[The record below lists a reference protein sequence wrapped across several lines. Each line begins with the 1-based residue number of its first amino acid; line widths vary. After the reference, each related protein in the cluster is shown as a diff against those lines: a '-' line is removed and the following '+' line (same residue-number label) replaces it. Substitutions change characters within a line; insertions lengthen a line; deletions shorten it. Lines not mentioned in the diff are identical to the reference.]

1 MNVEFILFFEYTR
14 YSMKVIITTSL
25 RMDDN
30 LVAKAKQL
38 AEELGIEYLK
48 RNKQSV
54 SSLLK
59 EAEKVLVLYQNKIVL
74 EQRNGQIFFFHPD
87 TAMLRI
93 KAGHDPLLDLI
104 GASKKTILD
113 CTMGLASDS
122 IVLASAGH
130 QVIALESSRLIHFI
144 VSRGLQDFN
153 SSNVLVDCAMRS
165 IQTRWIDSL
174 TYLKEQ
180 IDKSVDVI
188 YFDPMFSEEIKES
201 NNLAGLV
208 EMADGSRLSEELLLE
223 AKRVAREKILVKA
236 HFRDSVFEEFGF
248 KRHVRPNQKFHYGE
262 IHLKE

>member
-1 MNVEFILFFEYTR
+1 MNVEFILFFDYTR

-38 AEELGIEYLK
+38 AEDLGIEYLK
-48 RNKQSV
+48 RNKRSV

-59 EAEKVLVLYQNKIVL
+59 EVEKVLVLYQNKLVL
-74 EQRNGQIFFFHPD
+74 EQRNGQTFFFHPD

-104 GASKKTILD
+104 GPSKKTILD

-130 QVIALESSRLIHFI
+130 QVTSLESSRLIHFI

-153 SSNVLVDCAMRS
+153 SSNVLVGLCYA
-165 IQTRWIDSL
+165 IH
-174 TYLKEQ
+174 
-180 IDKSVDVI
+180 
-188 YFDPMFSEEIKES
+188 S
-201 NNLAGLV
+201 NQ
-208 EMADGSRLSEELLLE
+208 MDR
-223 AKRVAREKILVKA
+223 
-236 HFRDSVFEEFGF
+236 
-248 KRHVRPNQKFHYGE
+248 
-262 IHLKE
+262 